1 MRLGFAP
8 VAIGLALIASP
19 AHAQED
25 LMSFL
30 FGLDLDSLAADTL
43 WDLECYQAG
52 KKVISETNL
61 RVAALPQLGRFEG
74 FNPQLGAF
82 ESYTFQGLTTQ
93 DGRLIN
99 VQTSVDLAC
108 ILRQKPDAAR

>member
-1 MRLGFAP
+1 MRLRFASL
-8 VAIGLALIASP
+8 AIGLAMMAPS

-30 FGLDLDSLAADTL
+30 FSLDLDLLPADTL

-52 KKVISETNL
+52 KKIIAETNL
-61 RVAALPQLGRFEG
+61 RVKALPQLGRFEG
-74 FNPQLGAF
+74 YNPQLEAF
-82 ESYTFQGLTTQ
+82 ESYAFQGLTTQ

-99 VQTSVDLAC
+99 IEISTDLAC
-108 ILRQKPDAAR
+108 IMRQKSDGSR